1 VKWASLQKKLK
12 YRICVRI
19 KGNLIVAEC
28 EEEVRYYEPKQDCL
42 RKVGGVQQ
50 HQLEI
55 LEE

>member
-1 VKWASLQKKLK
+1 MKWASLQKKLK